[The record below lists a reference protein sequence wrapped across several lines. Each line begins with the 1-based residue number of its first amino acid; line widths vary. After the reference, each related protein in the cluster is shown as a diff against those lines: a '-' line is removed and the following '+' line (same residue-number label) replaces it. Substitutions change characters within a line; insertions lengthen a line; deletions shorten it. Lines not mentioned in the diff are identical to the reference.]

1 VRFKVV
7 VDKKSIKNLTNK
19 ANMGSCD
26 NCTATHTLTNQGTN
40 ATSIADAIISFYF
53 DKNLKQSEQ
62 KAR

>member
-1 VRFKVV
+1 MIEWDLR
-7 VDKKSIKNLTNK
+7 IKIYQKFENK
-19 ANMGSCD
+19 ASMGSCD